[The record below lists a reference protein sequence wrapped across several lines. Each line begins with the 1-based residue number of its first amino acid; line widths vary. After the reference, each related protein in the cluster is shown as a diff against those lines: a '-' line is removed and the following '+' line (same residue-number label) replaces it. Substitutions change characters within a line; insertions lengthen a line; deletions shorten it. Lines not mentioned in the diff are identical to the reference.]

1 MFLPKNLPANL
12 KQIPFSRS
20 KDCIYPTVLISLKRQ
35 GGFTLIEVLIGM
47 SLLSL
52 IMLLLFG
59 SLRISARNW
68 DAGEQRIAEVSQMA
82 AVQNFFRRYLSTA
95 KPVQQI
101 EKDDIDDEQS
111 GLAFVGGHDSV
122 DFVASLPASAGRLG
136 LQIFSVKLQS
146 EDDSKAIM
154 VAIKPFYPAADDEE
168 WEKEEVELISGI
180 RQFKLSYFGIFKQH
194 EQAEWHEDWKDQDE
208 LPYLVKV
215 EIEFDNGMYWPAMIV
230 ANKIN
235 ATNPSPKAGLR
246 QKRDENEVDDVLMG
260 RR

>member
-1 MFLPKNLPANL
+1 MFLGSTAV
-12 KQIPFSRS
+12 
-20 KDCIYPTVLISLKRQ
+20 TSLKRQ
-35 GGFTLIEVLIGM
+35 SGFTLIEVLIGM

-101 EKDDIDDEQS
+101 EEDDIDDEQS

-136 LQIFSVKLQS
+136 LQVFSVKLQS
-146 EDDSKAIM
+146 QDDSKAII
-154 VAIKPFYPAADDEE
+154 VAIKPFYPTADDEE
-168 WEKEEVELISGI
+168 WEKEEVELITGI
-180 RQFKLSYFGIFKQH
+180 RHFKFSYFGTLKQH

-215 EIEFDNGMYWPAMIV
+215 EIEFDNGMYWPVMIV
-230 ANKIN
+230 ENKIN
-235 ATNPSPKAGLR
+235 AASPSATDGLR
-246 QKRDENEVDDVLMG
+246 QKRGGDEDVLMDDEDV
-260 RR
+260 